1 MSMRSKSKPLSD
13 QLRDIARIGVVN
25 YKEDAAVLREA
36 ARRLDELE
44 RRCEE
49 MEERIAIMAA
59 DQQQIS
65 MEELRFL

>member
-1 MSMRSKSKPLSD
+1 MRSKSKPLSD

-36 ARRLDELE
+36 ALRLDELE
-44 RRCEE
+44 RRCED
-49 MEERIAIMAA
+49 MEERISIMAA

-65 MEELRFL
+65 MEELRFP

>member
-1 MSMRSKSKPLSD
+1 MRSKSKPLSD
-13 QLRDIARIGVVN
+13 QLRDIARLGVVN

-44 RRCEE
+44 CRCEE

-65 MEELRFL
+65 MEELRFP